1 MPCVAKDSAI
11 LRQCLMY
18 FAEAGKAACQC
29 CTVEERHKAEV
40 TALTPGVALAGMD
53 DAGPDCVRLLDDQT
67 FETLDRF
74 GLEANEVGCA
84 IASMSFSDD
93 PTAYY
98 VAGTAIVIA
107 EEPEPTK
114 VRCHPFDINLPAE
127 FLSH

>member
-1 MPCVAKDSAI
+1 
-11 LRQCLMY
+11 
-18 FAEAGKAACQC
+18 
-29 CTVEERHKAEV
+29 
-40 TALTPGVALAGMD
+40 MD

-74 GLEANEVGCA
+74 GLEANEVCCA

-93 PTAYY
+93 PSPYY

-114 VRCHPFDINLPAE
+114 VPSCHHHNSNQSVSFGYSEQLAAYHCLHATFPLVAAFE
-127 FLSH
+127 